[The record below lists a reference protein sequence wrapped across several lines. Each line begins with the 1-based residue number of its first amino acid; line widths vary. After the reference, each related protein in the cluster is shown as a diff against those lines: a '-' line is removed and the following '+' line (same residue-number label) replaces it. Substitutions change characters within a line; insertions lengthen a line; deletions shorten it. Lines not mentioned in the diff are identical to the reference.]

1 MSPPALV
8 PPTLAV
14 HRSCLTAM
22 AEFDAEGLDPVG
34 WMSLVGDRDL
44 SARAGFEGYVEALL
58 VQAHEETPRP
68 AGWVP
73 ATVLWWIEGDEFL
86 GLLSIRHRLT
96 PALREVGGHIGYAVR
111 PSARR
116 RGHATAMLQAA
127 LPVANRLGIDP
138 ALLPCSVGNVASRRV
153 IEANGGVLEQERN
166 GKRRYWVPTTPG
178 RSEPDPRG
186 R

>member
-8 PPTLAV
+8 PPTPAV

-22 AEFDAEGLDPVG
+22 AEFDTEGLDPVG
-34 WMSLVGDRDL
+34 WLSLVGDRDL
-44 SARAGFEGYVEALL
+44 SARAGFEAYVEALL
-58 VQAHEETPRP
+58 VQAHEEAPRP

-73 ATVLWWIEGDEFL
+73 ATILWWIEGDEFL

-96 PALREVGGHIGYAVR
+96 PGLREVGGHIGYAVR
-111 PSARR
+111 ASARR
-116 RGHATAMLQAA
+116 RGHATAMLRAA

-138 ALLPCSVGNVASRRV
+138 ALITCDITNVASRRV
-153 IEANGGVLEQERN
+153 IEANGGVLEHEGN
-166 GKRRYWVPTTPG
+166 GKRRYWVPTAPR
-178 RSEPDPRG
+178 RSGPDPGG